1 MVILKGADSGE
12 SRRPLGGTTSQ
23 GRSCFPDPRA
33 VCQLDIVKRRGYMDS
48 ELRAGGS
55 HKCTSGAKARF
66 SELLKRRYS
75 RALMC
80 SPPQAMHA
88 MPDTVHVGLL
98 PSTEYPM
105 HADACLHLVLQL

>member
-48 ELRAGGS
+48 EGLHGFRVTGWGV
-55 HKCTSGAKARF
+55 
-66 SELLKRRYS
+66 
-75 RALMC
+75 
-80 SPPQAMHA
+80 PQ
-88 MPDTVHVGLL
+88 VHVRSKSEIL
-98 PSTEYPM
+98 
-105 HADACLHLVLQL
+105 

>member
-1 MVILKGADSGE
+1 
-12 SRRPLGGTTSQ
+12 
-23 GRSCFPDPRA
+23 
-33 VCQLDIVKRRGYMDS
+33 
-48 ELRAGGS
+48 
-55 HKCTSGAKARF
+55 
-66 SELLKRRYS
+66 
-75 RALMC
+75 MC